1 MNRKIFTIISLVILI
16 FFLGAT
22 ANAYGLIPV
31 ETLTPGDL
39 DVAAFLPLLAKN
51 FSANGGL
58 SGTLLVFST
67 DANTTGSGGG
77 RSGMNFKCTDQ
88 DPESHFC
95 TLPEIENAM
104 MTSGVRFSTPFVEA
118 WVDNPTL
125 GKVITHQVDGTAHN
139 SVWKI
144 NNCEGWNVALSDR
157 FGAVILDNG
166 VGVSIEIDPAT
177 GMDSPRP
184 CNSNRRVACCRWVP

>member
-1 MNRKIFTIISLVILI
+1 MNRKIFTIIILAVMV

-22 ANAYGLIPV
+22 ANAYGLMPV
-31 ETLTPGDL
+31 ETLVPGDL

-51 FSANGGL
+51 YSASGGL

-118 WVDNPTL
+118 WVDNPSL
-125 GKVITHQVDGTAHN
+125 GTVITHQVDGTAHI
-139 SVWKI
+139 SVWQH
-144 NNCEGWNVALSDR
+144 NNCVGWNINLNTQ
-157 FGAVILDNG
+157 FGTVIFDNG
-166 VGVSIEIDPAT
+166 VGLSIELDPGT
-177 GMDSPRP
+177 GQPSPRP
-184 CNSNRRVACCRWVP
+184 CDLNRRVACCRWVP